1 MEKVYI
7 YIVVMIE
14 SEAGYGSKIDEELYF
29 KSEAL
34 ALRYVKEYNKKYNNS
49 PTVPSWYIL
58 AEYYGCAMVDM
69 TNKQFTETWH
79 FK

>member
-1 MEKVYI
+1 MERVH
-7 YIVVMIE
+7 IVAMIE
-14 SEAGYGSKIDEELYF
+14 SEAGYGSKIDEMLYF
-29 KSEAL
+29 KSEEL

-58 AEYYGCAMVDM
+58 AEYYGCEMVDM
-69 TNKQFTETWH
+69 TDKQFTETWN

>member
-1 MEKVYI
+1 MEKVAFLVY
-7 YIVVMIE
+7 MIE
-14 SEAGYGSKIDEELYF
+14 SEAGYGSKIDEKLYF

-34 ALRYVKEYNKKYNNS
+34 ALRYVKEYNKKYNNQ

-69 TNKQFTETWH
+69 TNKQFTETWD
-79 FK
+79 F